1 MKTIL
6 SILCCVV
13 VFAASSCTKQYVNA
27 GGQNQTVFATV
38 KPSDWTL
45 YSDGKSY
52 MAPITVPE
60 IGNGF
65 NANGGLI
72 VDISYNSG
80 VYEQIPEVYNGTSF
94 SYTTN
99 SGNVTLYAQ
108 SPDGGTPVKPT
119 DTLKVKMILV
129 SSN

>member
-1 MKTIL
+1 MKKVL
-6 SILCCVV
+6 SILGCIIL
-13 VFAASSCTKQYVNA
+13 FAASSCTKQYVNA
-27 GGQNQTVFATV
+27 GSPNQTVVAVV

-65 NANGGLI
+65 TANGGLI
-72 VDISYNSG
+72 VDISYTNG

-99 SGNVTLYAQ
+99 AGNVTLYAQ
-108 SPDGGTPVKPT
+108 SPDGGTPVQPT
-119 DTLKVKMILV
+119 DTIKVKMVLV